1 MEENKN
7 TNHFWKGALCG
18 ALAMFA
24 VVSIIWGAGKA
35 SGALVKSKMNTATEE
50 NTTSGIEIDED
61 TTSAKLKYLQQLVD
75 EYYLYSDDVDGSAL
89 QEGIYAGYINALG
102 DPYSVYYDEEETKA
116 LFESTSGEYSGIGVV
131 FSQNANTKIS
141 TAVQV
146 YPGSPAEE
154 AGVKAGDILYKVD
167 GEDVTSEDLSEV
179 VAKIRGEEGTQVTLT
194 VLRGDSQQEV
204 VLDITRGVVQ
214 VQTVTY
220 TMKDNQIGYIRIT
233 EFDKVTYEQFENA
246 LNDLNEQGMKGLV
259 VDLRANPGGNLD
271 TVSNILDLLLP
282 EGTVVYTEDK
292 NGKRQEWTSDEEHQF
307 TKPLAVLVDSNSASA
322 SEIFAGAIQDYGI
335 GTLVGTTT
343 FGKGIVQQLIQLP
356 DDTCVKLTISEYFT
370 PKGRNIHKKGI
381 DPDVE
386 VEYVSDE
393 ANPDADNQLDVA
405 LKEVMKKLNQ

>member
-1 MEENKN
+1 M
-7 TNHFWKGALCG
+7 
-18 ALAMFA
+18 
-24 VVSIIWGAGKA
+24 
-35 SGALVKSKMNTATEE
+35 
-50 NTTSGIEIDED
+50 
-61 TTSAKLKYLQQLVD
+61 
-75 EYYLYSDDVDGSAL
+75 
-89 QEGIYAGYINALG
+89 
-102 DPYSVYYDEEETKA
+102 YYDKEETKA
-116 LFESTSGEYSGIGVV
+116 LFESTFGEYSGIGVV

-146 YPGSPAEE
+146 YPDSPAEK

-167 GEDVTSEDLSEV
+167 GEDVTAEDLSEV
-179 VAKIRGEEGTQVTLT
+179 VARIRGEEGTIVTLT
-194 VLRGDSQQEV
+194 VLRGENHEEV
-204 VLDITRGVVQ
+204 TLDITRGVVQ

-220 TMKDNQIGYIRIT
+220 TMKENQIGYIRIT

-246 LNDLNEQGMKGLV
+246 LNELTQQGMEGLV

-271 TVSNILDLLLP
+271 TVSQILDLLLP
-282 EGTVVYTEDK
+282 KGTIVYTEDK

-307 TKPLAVLVDSNSASA
+307 TQPLAVLVDGNSASA
-322 SEIFAGAIQDYGI
+322 SEIFAGAVQDYGI

-370 PKGRNIHKKGI
+370 PNGRNIHKKGI

-393 ANPDADNQLDVA
+393 ENPDADNQLDAA
-405 LKEVMKKLNQ
+405 LEEVQKQLSK

>member
-246 LNDLNEQGMKGLV
+246 LNDLNEQGMEGLV

-271 TVSNILDLLLP
+271 TVSNILW
-282 EGTVVYTEDK
+282 K
-292 NGKRQEWTSDEEHQF
+292 
-307 TKPLAVLVDSNSASA
+307 
-322 SEIFAGAIQDYGI
+322 
-335 GTLVGTTT
+335 
-343 FGKGIVQQLIQLP
+343 
-356 DDTCVKLTISEYFT
+356 
-370 PKGRNIHKKGI
+370 
-381 DPDVE
+381 
-386 VEYVSDE
+386 
-393 ANPDADNQLDVA
+393 
-405 LKEVMKKLNQ
+405 

>member
-154 AGVKAGDILYKVD
+154 AGVKAGDIL
-167 GEDVTSEDLSEV
+167 
-179 VAKIRGEEGTQVTLT
+179 RGWSSFYMVHG
-194 VLRGDSQQEV
+194 S
-204 VLDITRGVVQ
+204 
-214 VQTVTY
+214 
-220 TMKDNQIGYIRIT
+220 
-233 EFDKVTYEQFENA
+233 
-246 LNDLNEQGMKGLV
+246 
-259 VDLRANPGGNLD
+259 
-271 TVSNILDLLLP
+271 LL
-282 EGTVVYTEDK
+282 
-292 NGKRQEWTSDEEHQF
+292 
-307 TKPLAVLVDSNSASA
+307 
-322 SEIFAGAIQDYGI
+322 
-335 GTLVGTTT
+335 
-343 FGKGIVQQLIQLP
+343 
-356 DDTCVKLTISEYFT
+356 
-370 PKGRNIHKKGI
+370 
-381 DPDVE
+381 
-386 VEYVSDE
+386 
-393 ANPDADNQLDVA
+393 
-405 LKEVMKKLNQ
+405 

>member
-1 MEENKN
+1 M
-7 TNHFWKGALCG
+7 
-18 ALAMFA
+18 
-24 VVSIIWGAGKA
+24 
-35 SGALVKSKMNTATEE
+35 
-50 NTTSGIEIDED
+50 
-61 TTSAKLKYLQQLVD
+61 
-75 EYYLYSDDVDGSAL
+75 
-89 QEGIYAGYINALG
+89 
-102 DPYSVYYDEEETKA
+102 
-116 LFESTSGEYSGIGVV
+116 
-131 FSQNANTKIS
+131 
-141 TAVQV
+141 
-146 YPGSPAEE
+146 
-154 AGVKAGDILYKVD
+154 
-167 GEDVTSEDLSEV
+167 TSEDLSEV

-246 LNDLNEQGMKGLV
+246 LNDLNEQGMEGLV

>member
-1 MEENKN
+1 MR
-7 TNHFWKGALCG
+7 
-18 ALAMFA
+18 
-24 VVSIIWGAGKA
+24 S
-35 SGALVKSKMNTATEE
+35 
-50 NTTSGIEIDED
+50 
-61 TTSAKLKYLQQLVD
+61 
-75 EYYLYSDDVDGSAL
+75 
-89 QEGIYAGYINALG
+89 
-102 DPYSVYYDEEETKA
+102 ETHIPCIM
-116 LFESTSGEYSGIGVV
+116 TSGEYSGIGVV

-146 YPGSPAEE
+146 YPDSPAEK

-167 GEDVTSEDLSEV
+167 GEDVTAEDLSEV
-179 VAKIRGEEGTQVTLT
+179 VARIRGEEGTTVTLT
-194 VLRGDSQQEV
+194 VLRGENHEEV
-204 VLDITRGVVQ
+204 TLDITRGVVQ

-220 TMKDNQIGYIRIT
+220 TMKENQIGYIRIT

-246 LNDLNEQGMKGLV
+246 LNELTQQGMEGLV

-271 TVSNILDLLLP
+271 TVSQILDLLLP
-282 EGTVVYTEDK
+282 KGTIVYTEDK

-307 TKPLAVLVDSNSASA
+307 TQPLAVLVDGNSASA
-322 SEIFAGAIQDYGI
+322 SEIFAGAVQDYGI

-370 PKGRNIHKKGI
+370 PNGRNIHKKGI

-393 ANPDADNQLDVA
+393 ENPDADNQLDAA
-405 LKEVMKKLNQ
+405 LEEVQKQLSK

>member
-24 VVSIIWGAGKA
+24 VVSIIWGAGKV
-35 SGALVKSKMNTATEE
+35 SGALVKNKMNTATEE
-50 NTTSGIEIDED
+50 ETTSEIDED
-61 TTSAKLKYLQQLVD
+61 ETSEKLEYLQQLVN
-75 EYYLYSDDVDGSAL
+75 EYYLYSDEVDGSTL
-89 QEGIYAGYINALG
+89 QEGIYSGYINALG
-102 DPYSVYYDEEETKA
+102 DPYSVYYDKEETKA

-131 FSQNANTKIS
+131 FFFFFYTKMS

-146 YPGSPAEE
+146 YPDSPAEK

-167 GEDVTSEDLSEV
+167 GEDVTAEDLSEV
-179 VAKIRGEEGTQVTLT
+179 VARIRGEEGTIVTLT
-194 VLRGDSQQEV
+194 VLRGENHEEV
-204 VLDITRGVVQ
+204 TLDITRGVVQ

-220 TMKDNQIGYIRIT
+220 TMKENQIGYIRIT

-246 LNDLNEQGMKGLV
+246 LNELTQQGMEGLV

-271 TVSNILDLLLP
+271 TVSQILDLLLP
-282 EGTVVYTEDK
+282 KGTIVYTEDK

-307 TKPLAVLVDSNSASA
+307 TQPLAVLVDGNSASA
-322 SEIFAGAIQDYGI
+322 SEIFAGAVQDYGI

-370 PKGRNIHKKGI
+370 PNGRNIHKKGI

-393 ANPDADNQLDVA
+393 ENPDADNQLDAA
-405 LKEVMKKLNQ
+405 LEEVQKQLSK

>member
-220 TMKDNQIGYIRIT
+220 TMKDNQIDI
-233 EFDKVTYEQFENA
+233 
-246 LNDLNEQGMKGLV
+246 
-259 VDLRANPGGNLD
+259 
-271 TVSNILDLLLP
+271 S
-282 EGTVVYTEDK
+282 
-292 NGKRQEWTSDEEHQF
+292 
-307 TKPLAVLVDSNSASA
+307 VLQS
-322 SEIFAGAIQDYGI
+322 
-335 GTLVGTTT
+335 
-343 FGKGIVQQLIQLP
+343 LI
-356 DDTCVKLTISEYFT
+356 KLHMS
-370 PKGRNIHKKGI
+370 
-381 DPDVE
+381 
-386 VEYVSDE
+386 S
-393 ANPDADNQLDVA
+393 
-405 LKEVMKKLNQ
+405 LKMR